1 MDGYL
6 ELALAEY
13 DYSKG
18 YDATEIYRCISLL
31 REHLEF
37 LWGVDED
44 ESDDA
49 SRDDDRYEG
58 DNEDI
63 PLDFFAEEGL
73 DAEDIDL
80 IIDECREMMEVMLEG
95 MSPGTVPVQPD
106 HHVET
111 QAQTL
116 TEPELQSQP
125 ELIDIDESLRQLECY
140 RGTDQQR
147 TPDWYAKRR
156 QMITASSSH
165 KILKVDIP
173 SGKGIGVLREKI
185 LPPPADNG
193 YMNLSVSLLGDDDRD
208 DKIIGIVSNAIPSN
222 PDAPNIRGQRY
233 EPIIR
238 RMYERKNNVVV
249 EEYDCITHP
258 KYPFLGASPDGVI
271 TKGANLGR
279 MTEIKCPNEAS
290 AIKDGLQVRDE
301 YWSQMQLQM
310 EVCNLPECDY
320 VRAVVR
326 DTDTISG
333 IQQIIQGQVT
343 RIRTSH
349 GFDESAPLI
358 AASGTIW
365 MGTDGKYVEEAD
377 GKFVHENTIHLRYG
391 HRAVFI
397 RHYVIF
403 WKDVFIKTVY
413 RDRSWFQQRF
423 LPKAIECWAEIQRGL
438 QDPDAW
444 NEKYPLKRRGKRA
457 GAGGG
462 GGAWGSGGGEGG
474 DVCLL
479 MDD

>member
-13 DYSKG
+13 DFTKG
-18 YDATEIYRCISLL
+18 YDPIEIHRCISLL

-44 ESDDA
+44 ESDG
-49 SRDDDRYEG
+49 SRDEDRNEG
-58 DNEDI
+58 DNEDV

-80 IIDECREMMEVMLEG
+80 IIDECRTMMEVMLEG
-95 MSPGTVPVQPD
+95 MSPCAVPVQPD
-106 HHVET
+106 SHVEP
-111 QAQTL
+111 QTP
-116 TEPELQSQP
+116 TEPEP
-125 ELIDIDESLRQLECY
+125 IDIDESLRQLECY

-156 QMITASSSH
+156 QMITASASH

-185 LPPPADNG
+185 LPPPPDNG
-193 YMNLSVSLLGDDDRD
+193 YMNLSVSLLGDDGD
-208 DKIIGIVSNAIPSN
+208 DKIIGVVSNAIPSN
-222 PDAPNIRGQRY
+222 PDAPNVRGQRY

-238 RMYERKNNVVV
+238 RMYERKNDVVV
-249 EEYDCITHP
+249 EEYDCVTHP
-258 KYPFLGASPDGVI
+258 KYPFLGASPDGII
-271 TKGANLGR
+271 TKGANRGR

-333 IQQIIQGQVT
+333 IQNIIQEQVT

-365 MGTDGKYVEEAD
+365 MGIDGKYVEESD
-377 GKFVHENTIHLRYG
+377 GKFIHENTIHLRYG
-391 HRAVFI
+391 HRSVFI

-403 WKDVFIKTVY
+403 WRDVFIKTVY

-444 NEKYPLKRRGKRA
+444 NEKYPLKRRGKRVGGGW
-457 GAGGG
+457 GAGS
-462 GGAWGSGGGEGG
+462 GSRGGEGEMEN
-474 DVCLL
+474 VCLL